1 MAAPGAGPMLEAAG
15 AGAGSEPAVA
25 AEEIDLSLDD
35 IIKRNKKGQTN
46 AKENRWKQPLKN
58 WNPAYSNRRR
68 RFWGWVPR
76 NLQGPSRFRGEF
88 QKQQNYRKPFWN
100 GVTSPRRRAALGP
113 KGMSPLNRPSLA
125 QQVQQ
130 EDATLVGSRDGT
142 TPGTQQRDPTRVNRF
157 RRAGAAPPTA
167 QSNQPFQLNRRP
179 AFFQRQSRFNFNR
192 RQTKSNVEGKP
203 LKRRRWQP
211 EPNPGGVLTVSVS
224 NPQASQASMPGPKHP
239 FPRGRRGPEKMS
251 RSQPKGVP
259 LRFNFRAMANQT
271 SLTLNERFS
280 GLRNTRHF
288 TAKQNTGRMV
298 TLPLHSV
305 KSDWLCK
312 GACP

>member
-1 MAAPGAGPMLEAAG
+1 MAAPGAGELLEAAG
-15 AGAGSEPAVA
+15 AGAVSEPAVA

-58 WNPAYSNRRR
+58 WNPASGNRRHQFR
-68 RFWGWVPR
+68 GWVPR

-100 GVTSPRRRAALGP
+100 RMTNPRRRAALGP
-113 KGMSPLNRPSLA
+113 KGISPLNQPSPA

-130 EDATLVGSRDGT
+130 EDGT
-142 TPGTQQRDPTRVNRF
+142 TPRTQQRAPTRVNRF
-157 RRAGAAPPTA
+157 RRAGAAPPTT
-167 QSNQPFQLNRRP
+167 QSNQPFWLNRRP
-179 AFFQRQSRFNFNR
+179 AFFQRQSSFNFNR
-192 RQTKSNVEGKP
+192 GQTKSNVEGKP

-224 NPQASQASMPGPKHP
+224 NPQASQASMPGAKHP
-239 FPRGRRGPEKMS
+239 FLRGRRGPEKMNH
-251 RSQPKGVP
+251 SQPKGVP

-280 GLRNTRHF
+280 GLRNTHHF

-312 GACP
+312 GDCP